1 MVQKS
6 AMIIPN
12 KLIKLDYD
20 PTKDILFVEWPDF
33 EYYSLSELQHI
44 LKNVLDTI
52 RHYDIN
58 YLLIDARTT
67 VVGIS
72 EKDYAQIAS
81 KFAQELM
88 QTRIKKVARLSTS
101 SFSRESQVETIKERI
116 KFSVEFK
123 SFHTVDEALDWFKS

>member
-1 MVQKS
+1 
-6 AMIIPN
+6 MIIPN

-33 EYYSLSELQHI
+33 EYYALTELHLI
-44 LKNVLDTI
+44 LKNVLETI

-72 EKDYAQIAS
+72 DKDYNQIAL

-88 QTRIKKVARLSTS
+88 QTRLKKAARLSTHNRN
-101 SFSRESQVETIKERI
+101 RETQVEQIKE
-116 KFSVEFK
+116 KAKLSVEFET
-123 SFHTVDEALDWFKS
+123 FDTVDEALTWFKS